1 MSLIPS
7 PRKPAEALLS
17 LRRKGRIEDHAFLG
31 NMRTGAL
38 VDRDCSIAWM
48 GLPRFDSRTHF
59 TSILGTEEHGLWRI
73 GLAGSDAVVPAADR
87 RHYLDDTLILESF
100 WTTEDGTV
108 KVIDFMPTT
117 GEAAQLVRI
126 VQGVSGSVAM
136 RSVLRLR
143 TGYGRTAPQL
153 DFGGGRVRAGLDE
166 GELWLDAD
174 VHLCAHE
181 GDLLSQFT
189 VSEGE
194 QVAFT
199 LSWQPDQTTPPP
211 LPAPAALLRQT
222 ADFWTT
228 WASRCPYTGPRR
240 DEVIRSLIVLKAL
253 TYEPTGAM
261 VAAPSV
267 SLPEEIGGTRNWSY
281 VYCWLRDSAF
291 AAEVLAE
298 FGCRQEVEDW
308 IGWLTSVIGDDFDN
322 LQIMY
327 GVGGER
333 DLAEEELDWLPGHAG
348 SRPVRIGNGA
358 AGQLQLDV
366 FGEVVSA
373 LYKAQQRYADLSPA
387 VAPLISG
394 LVRCVEKLWREP
406 DEGIWEVRGRRRHF
420 VHSKIM
426 AWAALDRAVRLI
438 KAGHMDGPLEH
449 WSALR
454 DEIHRDVC
462 AKGYD
467 PQRSTFTQYYGS
479 TELDA
484 ALLHA
489 LLSGFLPADDKRVI
503 GTIEAVQQDLS
514 IKGGY
519 LLRYRT
525 SDNAPGVDG
534 LTGHEGTF
542 LIGLGWQIVSLQN
555 IRRTDE
561 AKVLTDALLHARN
574 DVGLLSEEWD
584 PHAEQ
589 QLGNFPQA
597 FSHIAVLLA
606 MAAVPTAAEPDLF
619 TAKVSETMHGLRRP
633 SALSVEEELR

>member
-1 MSLIPS
+1 VSLIPS
-7 PRKPAEALLS
+7 PRKPAKTPLS
-17 LRRKGRIEDHAFLG
+17 RRRAGRIEDHAYLG

-38 VDRDCSIAWM
+38 VDRDGSISWM
-48 GLPRFDSRTHF
+48 GLPRFDSKAHF

-73 GLAGSDAVVPAADR
+73 GPVGPDGAAPAADQR
-87 RHYLDDTLILESF
+87 RYLDDTLILESV
-100 WTTEDGTV
+100 WTTEAGTV
-108 KVIDFMPTT
+108 KLIDFMPTT
-117 GEAAQLVRI
+117 GDAPQLVRI
-126 VQGVSGSVAM
+126 VQGVSGRVAM
-136 RSVLRLR
+136 RSVLRAR
-143 TGYGRTAPQL
+143 TGYGRTTPQL
-153 DFGGGRVRAGLDE
+153 VFGGRRVSASLDE
-166 GELWLDAD
+166 GRLWLDAD
-174 VHLCAHE
+174 VHLGAR
-181 GDLLSQFT
+181 GDDLLSEFA

-228 WASRCPYTGPRR
+228 WASRCTHTGARR

-298 FGCRQEVEDW
+298 FGYRQEVQDW
-308 IGWLTSVIGDDFDN
+308 IGWLTTVIGDDFDN

-333 DLAEEELDWLPGHAG
+333 DLAEEELGWLPGHAG

-366 FGEVVSA
+366 FGEVVCA
-373 LYKAQQRYADLSPA
+373 LYKAQQHYPDLALA
-387 VAPLISG
+387 VAPLITG

-406 DEGIWEVRGRRRHF
+406 DEGIWEIRGPRRHF

-426 AWAALDRAVRLI
+426 AWAAFDRAIRFTE
-438 KAGHMDGPLEH
+438 AGHMDGPLEH
-449 WSALR
+449 WRALR

-462 AKGYD
+462 EKGYD
-467 PQRSTFTQYYGS
+467 PHRNTFTQYYGS

-484 ALLHA
+484 AVLHA

-503 GTIEAVQQDLS
+503 GTIEAVQRDLS

-525 SDNAPGVDG
+525 SDDGPGVDG

-542 LIGLGWQIVSLQN
+542 LIGLGWQTVCLRRIG
-555 IRRTDE
+555 RTDAAE
-561 AKVLTDALLHARN
+561 TLTDALLHARN

-597 FSHIAVLLA
+597 FSHTAALLA
-606 MAAVPTAAEPDLF
+606 LAAAPTAAEQD
-619 TAKVSETMHGLRRP
+619 
-633 SALSVEEELR
+633 SVEVAVQ

>member
-1 MSLIPS
+1 M
-7 PRKPAEALLS
+7 
-17 LRRKGRIEDHAFLG
+17 GRIEDHAYLG

-38 VDRDCSIAWM
+38 VDRDGSIAWM
-48 GLPRFDSRTHF
+48 GLPRFDSKAHF
-59 TSILGTEEHGLWRI
+59 TSILGTEKHGLWRI
-73 GLAGSDAVVPAADR
+73 GPVGPDGATPAADR
-87 RHYLDDTLILESF
+87 RRYLDDTLILESV
-100 WTTEDGTV
+100 WTTEAGTV
-108 KVIDFMPTT
+108 RVLDFMPTT
-117 GEAAQLVRI
+117 GDAAQLVRI
-126 VQGVSGSVAM
+126 VQGVAGRVAM
-136 RSVLRLR
+136 RSVLRAR
-143 TGYGRTAPQL
+143 TGYGRTTPQL
-153 DFGGGRVRAGLDE
+153 VFGGRRVSARLDE
-166 GELWLDAD
+166 GRFWLDAD
-174 VHLCAHE
+174 VHLGAR
-181 GDLLSQFT
+181 GDDLLSEFA

-222 ADFWTT
+222 TDFWTT
-228 WASRCPYTGPRR
+228 WASHCTHTGARR

-298 FGCRQEVEDW
+298 FGYRQEVQDW
-308 IGWLTSVIGDDFDN
+308 IGWLTTVIGDDFDN

-333 DLAEEELDWLPGHAG
+333 DLAEEELGWLPGHAG

-366 FGEVVSA
+366 FGEVVCA
-373 LYKAQQRYADLSPA
+373 LYKAQQHYPDLAPA
-387 VAPLISG
+387 VAPLITG

-406 DEGIWEVRGRRRHF
+406 DEGIWEIRGPRRHF
-420 VHSKIM
+420 VHSKVM
-426 AWAALDRAVRLI
+426 AWAALDRAVRFTE
-438 KAGHMDGPLEH
+438 AGHMDGPLEH
-449 WSALR
+449 WRVLR

-462 AKGYD
+462 EKGYD
-467 PQRSTFTQYYGS
+467 PQRNTFTQYYGS

-484 ALLHA
+484 AVLHA
-489 LLSGFLPADDKRVI
+489 LLSGFLPADDKRAI
-503 GTIEAVQQDLS
+503 GTIEAVQRDLS

-525 SDNAPGVDG
+525 SDDGPGVDG

-542 LIGLGWQIVSLQN
+542 LIGLGWQTVCLRRIG
-555 IRRTDE
+555 RTDE
-561 AKVLTDALLHARN
+561 AEILTDALLHARN

-597 FSHIAVLLA
+597 FSHTAALLVLAAAPTAVEQDSA
-606 MAAVPTAAEPDLF
+606 EVAVP
-619 TAKVSETMHGLRRP
+619 
-633 SALSVEEELR
+633 

>member
-1 MSLIPS
+1 MNLIPS
-7 PRKPAEALLS
+7 PRKPAEALRS
-17 LRRKGRIEDHAFLG
+17 LRRGGRIEDHAYLG

-48 GLPRFDSRTHF
+48 GLPRFDSKTHF

-73 GLAGSDAVVPAADR
+73 GPASLDTVAPVADR

-100 WTTEDGTV
+100 WTTEDGTA

-126 VQGVSGSVAM
+126 IQGVSGRVAM
-136 RSVLRLR
+136 RSVLRVR
-143 TGYGRTAPQL
+143 TGYGRTTPQL
-153 DFGGGRVRAGLDE
+153 DFDGGRVSAGLDE
-166 GELWLDAD
+166 GRLWLDAD
-174 VHLCAHE
+174 VHLCAR
-181 GDLLSQFT
+181 GNDLVSQFT

-211 LPAPAALLRQT
+211 MPVPTALLRQT
-222 ADFWTT
+222 REFWNT
-228 WASRCPYTGPRR
+228 WASQCTYTGARR
-240 DEVIRSLIVLKAL
+240 EEVIRSLIVLKAL

-291 AAEVLAE
+291 AAEVLAK
-298 FGCRQEVEDW
+298 FGYRQEVRDW
-308 IGWLTSVIGDDFDN
+308 IDWLTTVIGGDFDN

-373 LYKAQQRYADLSPA
+373 LYTAQQYDPDLAPA
-387 VAPLISG
+387 VAPLVTG
-394 LVRCVEKLWREP
+394 LVRCVEKLWQEP
-406 DEGIWEVRGRRRHF
+406 DEGAWEVRGRRRHF

-426 AWAALDRAVRLI
+426 GWAAVDRAVRFI
-438 KAGHMDGPLEH
+438 EAGHMDGPIER

-462 AKGYD
+462 EKGYD
-467 PQRSTFTQYYGS
+467 PHRNTFTQYWGS

-503 GTIEAVQQDLS
+503 GTIEAVQRDLS

-525 SDNAPGVDG
+525 SDDAPGVDG

-542 LIGLGWQIVSLQN
+542 LIGLGWQIVSLQA
-555 IRRTDE
+555 IGRTGE
-561 AKVLTDALLHARN
+561 AELLTEALLHARN

-584 PHAEQ
+584 PHADQ

-606 MAAVPTAAEPDLF
+606 LAAAEPDSLEVWDPGSHVQF
-619 TAKVSETMHGLRRP
+619 PGAMSTPEAK
-633 SALSVEEELR
+633 

>member
-1 MSLIPS
+1 MDGIQ
-7 PRKPAEALLS
+7 
-17 LRRKGRIEDHAFLG
+17 DHAYVG

-38 VDRDCSIAWM
+38 VGRDGRVSWM
-48 GLPRFDSRTHF
+48 ALPRFDSRAHF

-73 GLAGSDAVVPAADR
+73 GPISPDGTTPAADR
-87 RHYLDDTLILESF
+87 RRYLDNTLILESV
-100 WTTEDGTV
+100 WTTEAGTV
-108 KVIDFMPTT
+108 KVLDFMPTT

-126 VQGVSGSVAM
+126 VEGVAGRVTM
-136 RSVLRLR
+136 HSVLRAR
-143 TGYGRTAPQL
+143 TDYGRTTPQL
-153 DFGGGRVRAGLDE
+153 VFSGRRVSATLDE
-166 GELWLDAD
+166 GRLWLDAD
-174 VHLCAHE
+174 VHLGAR
-181 GDLLSQFT
+181 GDDLFSQFT

-222 ADFWTT
+222 TAFWTT
-228 WASRCPYTGPRR
+228 WASHCTYTGARR
-240 DEVIRSLIVLKAL
+240 DDVIRSLIPLKAL
-253 TYEPTGAM
+253 IYEPTGAM
-261 VAAPSV
+261 VAAASV
-267 SLPEEIGGTRNWSY
+267 SLPEEIGGIRNWSY

-291 AAEVLAE
+291 AAERLAQ
-298 FGCRQEVEDW
+298 FGYGQEVEAWIDW
-308 IGWLTSVIGDDFDN
+308 VTAVIGGDFDN

-333 DLAEEELDWLPGHAG
+333 DLVEEELDWLPGHAG

-366 FGEVVSA
+366 FGEVVDA
-373 LYKAQQRYADLSPA
+373 LAKAQQHYPHLTPK
-387 VAPLISG
+387 VTPLISG
-394 LVRCVEKLWREP
+394 LVGCVEKLWRKP
-406 DEGIWEVRGRRRHF
+406 DMGIWEVRGPRRHF

-426 AWAALDRAVRLI
+426 AWTAVDRAVQLVET
-438 KAGHMDGPLEH
+438 GHMDGPLEH
-449 WSALR
+449 WRALR
-454 DEIHRDVC
+454 DTIHRDVC
-462 AKGYD
+462 EKGYD
-467 PQRSTFTQYYGS
+467 KERNTFTQSYGS

-525 SDNAPGVDG
+525 SGNVPGVDG
-534 LTGHEGTF
+534 LTGHEATF
-542 LIGLGWQIVSLQN
+542 LIGLGWLIVALGR
-555 IRRTDE
+555 IGRTSE
-561 AKVLTDALLHARN
+561 AENLTEALLRARN

-597 FSHIAVLLA
+597 FSHIAVLMALA
-606 MAAVPTAAEPDLF
+606 AAFTGAEP
-619 TAKVSETMHGLRRP
+619 ET
-633 SALSVEEELR
+633 VEVAVR

>member
-1 MSLIPS
+1 MDGIQ
-7 PRKPAEALLS
+7 
-17 LRRKGRIEDHAFLG
+17 DHAYVG

-38 VDRDCSIAWM
+38 VGRDGRVSWM
-48 GLPRFDSRTHF
+48 ALPRFDSRAHF
-59 TSILGTEEHGLWRI
+59 TSILGTEQHGLWRI
-73 GLAGSDAVVPAADR
+73 GPVSPDGTAPAADR
-87 RHYLDDTLILESF
+87 RRYLDDTLILESV
-100 WTTEDGTV
+100 WTTEAGTV
-108 KVIDFMPTT
+108 KVLDFMPTT

-126 VQGVSGSVAM
+126 VEGVAGRVTM
-136 RSVLRLR
+136 NSVLRAR
-143 TGYGRTAPQL
+143 TDYGRTTPQL
-153 DFGGGRVRAGLDE
+153 VFCGRRVSASLDE
-166 GELWLDAD
+166 GRLWLDAD
-174 VHLCAHE
+174 VHLGARGE
-181 GDLLSQFT
+181 DLFSQFT
-189 VSEGE
+189 VAQGE

-211 LPAPAALLRQT
+211 LPAPDVLLRQT
-222 ADFWTT
+222 MDFWTT
-228 WASRCPYTGPRR
+228 WASHCTYTGARR

-291 AAEVLAE
+291 AAEVFAE
-298 FGCRQEVEDW
+298 FGYRQEVRDW
-308 IGWLTSVIGDDFDN
+308 IGWLTTVIGDDFDN

-333 DLAEEELDWLPGHAG
+333 DLAEKELDWLPGHAG

-366 FGEVVSA
+366 FGEVVCA
-373 LYKAQQRYADLSPA
+373 LYKAQQRFPDLAPT
-387 VAPLISG
+387 VAPLITG
-394 LVRCVEKLWREP
+394 LVRCVAKRWKEP
-406 DEGIWEVRGRRRHF
+406 DEGIWEIRGPRRHF
-420 VHSKIM
+420 VQSKIM
-426 AWAALDRAVRLI
+426 DWAAVDRYVRFI
-438 KAGHMDGPLEH
+438 KAGHVDGPLEH

-454 DEIHRDVC
+454 DEIHRNVC
-462 AKGYD
+462 EKGYD
-467 PQRSTFTQYYGS
+467 PQRNTFTQYYGS

-489 LLSGFLPADDKRVI
+489 LNSGFLPADDKRVI

-525 SDNAPGVDG
+525 SDDGPGVDG

-542 LIGLGWQIVSLQN
+542 LIGMGWQIVALRSIGRLE
-555 IRRTDE
+555 E
-561 AKVLTDALLHARN
+561 AEILTDALLHASN

-584 PHAEQ
+584 PHTEQ

-606 MAAVPTAAEPDLF
+606 LADAPTTAEPN
-619 TAKVSETMHGLRRP
+619 
-633 SALSVEEELR
+633 SAEVAVR

>member
-1 MSLIPS
+1 MDGIQ
-7 PRKPAEALLS
+7 
-17 LRRKGRIEDHAFLG
+17 DHAYVG

-38 VDRDCSIAWM
+38 VGRDGRVSWM
-48 GLPRFDSRTHF
+48 ALPRFDSRAHF

-73 GLAGSDAVVPAADR
+73 GPVSPDGTAPAADR
-87 RHYLDDTLILESF
+87 RRYLGDTLILESV
-100 WTTEDGTV
+100 WTTKAGTV
-108 KVIDFMPTT
+108 KVLDFMPTT

-126 VQGVSGSVAM
+126 VEGVAGSVTM
-136 RSVLRLR
+136 HSVLRAR
-143 TGYGRTAPQL
+143 TDYGRTTPQL
-153 DFGGGRVRAGLDE
+153 VFSGRRVSARLDE
-166 GELWLDAD
+166 GRLWLDAD
-174 VHLCAHE
+174 VHLGAR
-181 GDLLSQFT
+181 GDDLFSQFT

-222 ADFWTT
+222 TAFWTT
-228 WASRCPYTGPRR
+228 WASHCTYTGARR
-240 DEVIRSLIVLKAL
+240 DDVIRSLIPLKAL
-253 TYEPTGAM
+253 IYEPTGAM
-261 VAAPSV
+261 VAAASV
-267 SLPEEIGGTRNWSY
+267 SLPEEIGGIRNWSY

-291 AAEVLAE
+291 AAESLAQ
-298 FGCRQEVEDW
+298 FGYGQEVEAWIDW
-308 IGWLTSVIGDDFDN
+308 VTAVIDGDFDN

-333 DLAEEELDWLPGHAG
+333 DLVEEELDWLPGHAG

-366 FGEVVSA
+366 FGEVVDA
-373 LYKAQQRYADLSPA
+373 LAKAQQHYPHLAPK
-387 VAPLISG
+387 VTPLITG
-394 LVRCVEKLWREP
+394 LVGCVEKLWRKP
-406 DEGIWEVRGRRRHF
+406 DMGIWEVRGPRRHF

-426 AWAALDRAVRLI
+426 AWTAVDRAVRLVE
-438 KAGHMDGPLEH
+438 AVHMDGPLEH
-449 WSALR
+449 WRALR
-454 DEIHRDVC
+454 DTIHRDVC
-462 AKGYD
+462 EKGYD
-467 PQRSTFTQYYGS
+467 KERNTFTQSYGS

-525 SDNAPGVDG
+525 SGNMPGVDG
-534 LTGHEGTF
+534 LTGHEATF
-542 LIGLGWQIVSLQN
+542 LIGLGWLIVALGR
-555 IRRTDE
+555 IGRTSE
-561 AKVLTDALLHARN
+561 AEVLTEALLRARN

-597 FSHIAVLLA
+597 FSHIAVLMALA
-606 MAAVPTAAEPDLF
+606 AAPTGAEP
-619 TAKVSETMHGLRRP
+619 ET
-633 SALSVEEELR
+633 VEVAVR